1 MRRPSSGRSCCR
13 ARTANWPGAGRAVFI
28 AHMKHSAMR
37 DGRPGLRCTPSRL
50 QDTHGGNMH
59 VQRRGAAIE
68 IVGLRKE
75 YGRDAG
81 AVVALA
87 DIDLSVKPG
96 EFVAIGGPGRCA
108 TSTLLR
114 ILAGPDRA

>member
-1 MRRPSSGRSCCR
+1 M
-13 ARTANWPGAGRAVFI
+13 
-28 AHMKHSAMR
+28 
-37 DGRPGLRCTPSRL
+37 D
-50 QDTHGGNMH
+50 

-87 DIDLSVKPG
+87 DIDLKVAPG
-96 EFVAIGGPGRCA
+96 EFLCIVGPSGCGK
-108 TSTLLR
+108 STLLR
-114 ILAGPDRA
+114 ILAGLDRQTGGSIKVAADGWGVENAMVVHESGLFPRMDVEANVRFGLMTRRVPAKAAA